1 MALAGEAG
9 KDAIVVIEAKTDA
22 SVVNESKLDLV
33 VPVDSGAH
41 AAVAAGSQPNPT
53 GELVQASLP
62 AYLAQDACRLHA
74 AAYRGDLKLMAEILK
89 ADNAR
94 ISSRKFVTYIYLL
107 ILPAYI

>member
-9 KDAIVVIEAKTDA
+9 KDAIVVSEAKTDA
-22 SVVNESKLDLV
+22 LVVNETKLDP

-41 AAVAAGSQPNPT
+41 AAFAAGSQPNPT
-53 GELVQASLP
+53 GELEKDSLP

-74 AAYRGDLKLMAEILK
+74 AAYRGNLKLMAEILK

-94 ISSRKFVTYIYLL
+94 ISSRKFVTYIYLI